1 VIFVCSHQPWEAG
14 DELGSGGFGRVF
26 AAVGD
31 DGRSGVVKLVPKEP
45 GAERELLF
53 VDLGGARNVVP
64 VVDTGETDDSW
75 VLVMPRAEESLAD
88 HLDRLGALT
97 VEHVLPVLV
106 DIATALTDLNGRVVH
121 RDLKPHNVLL
131 LDGRWCLADFG
142 ISRYAEA
149 STAPDTR
156 KFAMSP
162 PYAAPERWRAERAT
176 SATDV
181 YAIGVIAHQLLTAT
195 LPFPGPTVEQFRDQ
209 HLHGEPPPV
218 PGIPP
223 RLASLISETLYKA
236 PEARPTPAD
245 ILTRLERAG
254 TPPRLAGAAR
264 LGSVYQAEAAR
275 RAGQVQSESAA
286 QSEEERR
293 ATLAS
298 SAQRSYQTLS
308 AELAELINQEV
319 AAAAI
324 TPTPDGSWSV
334 ELAGAGLSLSAPVR
348 TGHGSWGGP
357 PPAFDV
363 TASASIGVRVPP
375 NRFGYQG
382 RSHSLYFCD
391 ARAEGVYGWYETA
404 FMHSPFLGGIS
415 REAPFALD
423 PGPSAAVALA
433 PVMAEYQLA
442 WPFTELMI
450 GDADE
455 FMDRWLSWFA
465 AAAAGELQVP
475 GTMPER
481 DPYGSWRR

>member
-162 PYAAPERWRAERAT
+162 RTTWPPSSSKPR
-176 SATDV
+176 S
-181 YAIGVIAHQLLTAT
+181 
-195 LPFPGPTVEQFRDQ
+195 FP
-209 HLHGEPPPV
+209 
-218 PGIPP
+218 
-223 RLASLISETLYKA
+223 AC
-236 PEARPTPAD
+236 EA
-245 ILTRLERAG
+245 L
-254 TPPRLAGAAR
+254 R
-264 LGSVYQAEAAR
+264 LGS
-275 RAGQVQSESAA
+275 
-286 QSEEERR
+286 
-293 ATLAS
+293 
-298 SAQRSYQTLS
+298 RSLPCRW
-308 AELAELINQEV
+308 ALV
-319 AAAAI
+319 AAAS
-324 TPTPDGSWSV
+324 PTRQ
-334 ELAGAGLSLSAPVR
+334 LTSLTNFTSHER
-348 TGHGSWGGP
+348 LRL
-357 PPAFDV
+357 
-363 TASASIGVRVPP
+363 GV
-375 NRFGYQG
+375 
-382 RSHSLYFCD
+382 
-391 ARAEGVYGWYETA
+391 
-404 FMHSPFLGGIS
+404 
-415 REAPFALD
+415 
-423 PGPSAAVALA
+423 
-433 PVMAEYQLA
+433 
-442 WPFTELMI
+442 
-450 GDADE
+450 GD
-455 FMDRWLSWFA
+455 
-465 AAAAGELQVP
+465 Q
-475 GTMPER
+475 
-481 DPYGSWRR
+481 